1 MASLIEAIPAS
12 DWSRKFPD
20 LAAQTA
26 ALGCSHRGAVEVIR
40 LLGNLG
46 PRADLLRTHAT
57 AHLLPT
63 LLLTKVTI
71 PRFVDLQEKIK
82 ALQEQVTGPH
92 PYQAKDE

>member
-1 MASLIEAIPAS
+1 MQAAVASLIEAIPAS

-26 ALGCSHRGAVEVIR
+26 ALACSHRGAVEVIR

-46 PRADLLRTHAT
+46 PRADLLRTHAV

-63 LLLTKVTI
+63 LLLTKVKTLTR
-71 PRFVDLQEKIK
+71 PLTVQPFVLLQEKG
-82 ALQEQVTGPH
+82 EYWRWT
-92 PYQAKDE
+92 